1 MAIWDGQGGGD
12 PMKMLLLASMAQG
25 LGRSLSKS
33 TNTNY
38 YGQQPQGGGGME
50 EMLPEMMRM
59 QQLQAQMAN
68 QNADN
73 ELQRR
78 QFEAGQAAA
87 AQKQEI
93 VRQAAA
99 AMGVPEAVALA
110 NPDAVVSAWADRLKA
125 QNVAPGHSVVA
136 NGQELFSKP
145 ALLQMGEGGFG
156 DVERGIFR
164 ADPQMTANALGLRKA
179 GATRVTN
186 TTNLTQDT
194 MSTEMAKTPAK
205 RYEELSAAAAN
216 AQSALAATRSIYEMA
231 KLAPDLFGPGMTL
244 TAEAEKGIKAAENI
258 LAKGGSLD
266 PQQEKLLAIA
276 KAVEVRQTNS
286 AITRLRDIGGNDTE
300 KEYER
305 VKKAIPGLETS
316 LPSQELV
323 FIQEK
328 TAADHLTGL
337 ERHVAQ
343 RLREAQLRPRD
354 AEGALGLTTTND
366 AIDEYNRMNPLG
378 DALAKNLQAV
388 MESRGWRTTGT
399 LPGAGADPFADI
411 DPNDPDAL
419 VGAYKKAGGR

>member
-1 MAIWDGQGGGD
+1 MAMNPLQMMMLMQG
-12 PMKMLLLASMAQG
+12 AQG
-25 LGRSLSKS
+25 LADSFGAARRGVPQQQSGVGAQGMVPLMAMMQRGQLAQQ
-33 TNTNY
+33 NY
-38 YGQQPQGGGGME
+38 DLEQQKFAAE
-50 EMLPEMMRM
+50 
-59 QQLQAQMAN
+59 
-68 QNADN
+68 
-73 ELQRR
+73 
-78 QFEAGQAAA
+78 QAAA
-87 AQKQEI
+87 ERQRAGIAQFAQKNNLPPELAE
-93 VRQAAA
+93 AAW
-99 AMGVPEAVALA
+99 GELQKALA
-110 NPDAVVSAWADRLKA
+110 SQYETRTLGEKDEVYGPDGRLIA
-125 QNVAPGHSVVA
+125 QNAADAEYRDGGVYDPATRQWTPLSEA
-136 NGQELFSKP
+136 QK
-145 ALLQMGEGGFG
+145 ALLAQK
-156 DVERGIFR
+156 
-164 ADPQMTANALGLRKA
+164 LA
-179 GATRVTN
+179 GATRISNPVTI
-186 TTNLTQDT
+186 TQDT
-194 MSTEMAKTPAK
+194 LSTKLAETPAK
-205 RYEELSAAAAN
+205 RYEEISSAASG

-258 LAKGGSLD
+258 LAEGGSLD
-266 PQQEKLLAIA
+266 PQQERLLAIA

-343 RLREAQLRPRD
+343 RLREAQQTP
-354 AEGALGLTTTND
+354 GQLGLTTTND

-399 LPGAGADPFADI
+399 LPGAGGDPFEDI